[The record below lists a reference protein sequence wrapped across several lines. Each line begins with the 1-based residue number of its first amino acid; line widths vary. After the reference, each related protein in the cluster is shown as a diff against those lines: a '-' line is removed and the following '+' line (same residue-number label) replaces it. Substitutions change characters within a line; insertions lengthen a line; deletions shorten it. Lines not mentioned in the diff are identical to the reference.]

1 MCPLAT
7 TQRTNSSRLASV
19 PAAFGDYGE
28 MEALGYGAIVL
39 AGGAGRRMGG
49 RDKPSVL
56 VAGSSMLDRVLAAV
70 PDAEPRVVV
79 GHRQRVPAGVVLVR
93 EDPPGGGPVA
103 GIAAG
108 LAAFGPAER
117 GPDRLIA
124 VLAADQ
130 PLLTR
135 SAIGTLLTAAVG
147 AEVAGAAFVAGGRPQ
162 LLCGV
167 WRAGRLQHRLRE
179 LGDPSGVAV
188 RALLGELPYAP
199 VPPPA
204 ATPPP
209 WYDCDTPEELA
220 VAELWLRGEETS

>member
-1 MCPLAT
+1 MRP
-7 TQRTNSSRLASV
+7 
-19 PAAFGDYGE
+19 
-28 MEALGYGAIVL
+28 GYGAIVL

-56 VAGSSMLDRVLAAV
+56 VAGVSMVERVLGAV
-70 PDAEPRVVV
+70 CDAEPRLVV
-79 GHRQRVPAGVVLVR
+79 GHRQPVPTGVVLIQ

-108 LAAFGPAER
+108 LAALGSA
-117 GPDRLIA
+117 GDDRLVA

-135 SAIGTLLTAAVG
+135 SAIGLLVSAAG
-147 AEVAGAAFVAGGRPQ
+147 GGDVAGAVFVAGGRPQ

-167 WRAGRLQHRLRE
+167 WRAGRLRHRLRE
-179 LGDPSGVAV
+179 LGEPGGVAV
-188 RALLGELPYAP
+188 RRLLGELPYVP
-199 VPPPA
+199 VPPPDDV
-204 ATPPP
+204 PPP

-220 VAELWLRGEETS
+220 EAELWLRGKETS